1 MDKEKFL
8 LNLNLELDTFKAH
21 VNRLKPVG
29 YTIHPL
35 DLELLRKKIFD
46 LYDLVLS
53 FENVPE
59 SPLKTEKPETVVAKP
74 KAVTEVPPETTFK
87 KEPVPVQPP
96 LAEDVELEKVS
107 VPQVEFKE
115 EIAVLKA
122 EEEKPVAE
130 ELIPEPDKP
139 SPVVPEPMPLPEE
152 HKPEVIK
159 EGPKPPKP
167 ELVKTTLDLFSA
179 SADYLA
185 EPTVDN
191 SLAGKM
197 QKEKITNIRSAIGIN
212 EKFLFLNE
220 LFKGDLS
227 RYNRVIDELNAMQTK
242 QGAET
247 YLIELKVAGQW
258 KEDLPAFVKLKEIVF
273 RKY

>member
-59 SPLKTEKPETVVAKP
+59 SPLKTETPEIVVAKP

-87 KEPVPVQPP
+87 KEPVPVEPP

>member
-87 KEPVPVQPP
+87 KEPVPVEPP

-115 EIAVLKA
+115 EIAILKA
-122 EEEKPVAE
+122 EDEKSVAE

-139 SPVVPEPMPLPEE
+139 SPEVPEPMPLPEE

-167 ELVKTTLDLFSA
+167 EPVKTTLDLFSA
-179 SADYLA
+179 SADYMA

-191 SLAGKM
+191 SVAGKM
-197 QKEKITNIRSAIGIN
+197 QKEKIANIRSAIGIN